1 MQFYHIHI
9 KGQVQGVGFRPFIYN
24 LAQKLKLYGT
34 VSNGSDGV
42 HIQIGPAVKEICD
55 QFVAYIIANAPA
67 RSKILSIDI
76 TEKEDLYFTDFKIKH
91 SESKGDKN
99 VLLSP
104 DFGICQD
111 CTDEL
116 FDPKNRRFHYPFIT
130 CTQCG
135 PRLSI
140 IHDIPY
146 DREWTSMSAF
156 TMCPEC
162 QQEYDDPND
171 SRYFSQTN
179 SCKTC
184 GVKLKLST
192 HADITDS
199 DIIMQTVKEL
209 KDGKII
215 AVKGIGG
222 YLLLCD
228 ASNTDVIQTLRS
240 RKNRPQKPFAL
251 LYPHLT
257 FVEQDVVLEE
267 KAMHEINSTA
277 FPIILAYKKPKLHSS
292 IKTDGIAPQ
301 LSQLGV
307 MLPNSPLL
315 SLISV
320 GFGSPLV
327 ATSGNISGSPII
339 YHDEAAD
346 EQLKDIADLILSHNR
361 DIVMPQDDSV
371 IRFSPFYNIKIIIRR
386 SRGYAPTY
394 WLDGRPDLPS
404 VFCAGA
410 DMKSA
415 FLLASK
421 NNIYISQFL
430 GDLTSYVSQVEY
442 QKVLTHYL
450 KVTDIQ
456 PQHIVLDKHP
466 SYFSSSKAKVFF
478 AAEIFSVQHHQAHF
492 CACLYEHSLMDSN
505 EPIMGIIWDGV
516 GYGDDGQMWGGE
528 FFMYE
533 NKQII
538 RTHHISY
545 FDYLIG
551 DKMSLQPR
559 LAALSLCKNLP
570 DAEELL
576 IHKFSDQ
583 EWTLYKKMLQ
593 QHVSIQTSSMGRV
606 FDAVASLL
614 GLGDVNSYEGQSAM
628 LFEDQAYQFYVK
640 EGLGWNES
648 YVFSGEISESLS
660 MASVLTGIIRDIING
675 QDVNMIAAK
684 FHLTL
689 VKMIETIAQRQGV
702 KSLVFSGGV
711 FQNGLLVDLIHHHLS
726 PKYNLYFHENLS
738 PNDENIALGQMAYFM
753 KFGHSI

>member
-192 HADITDS
+192 HADITYS

-339 YHDEAAD
+339 YHDEAAE

-456 PQHIVLDKHP
+456 PQHIVFDKHP
-466 SYFSSSKAKVFF
+466 SYFSSSTAKVFP

-545 FDYLIG
+545 FDYLLG

-628 LFEDQAYQFYVK
+628 LLEDQAYQFYVK

-648 YVFSGEISESLS
+648 YVFNEEISESIS
-660 MASVLTGIIRDIING
+660 MASVLTGITRDIING

-684 FHLTL
+684 FHVTL
-689 VKMIETIAQRQGV
+689 VKMIETIAQRQGI

-726 PKYNLYFHENLS
+726 SDYSLYFHKNLS

-753 KFGHSI
+753 NFGYSN

>member
-1 MQFYHIHI
+1 MQYYHIHI
-9 KGQVQGVGFRPFIYN
+9 KGQVQGVGFRPFIYK
-24 LAQKLKLYGT
+24 LAQKLKLDGT

-55 QFVAYIIANAPA
+55 QFIVYIIADAPA

-76 TEKEDLYFTDFKIKH
+76 TEKDDLYFTDFKIIH
-91 SESKGDKN
+91 SESNGDKN

-192 HADITDS
+192 HPEITDGE
-199 DIIMQTVKEL
+199 IIIQTVKEL

-228 ASNTDVIQTLRS
+228 ASNVDVIQTLRR

-257 FVEQDVVLEE
+257 SVEQDVLLEE
-267 KAMHEINSTA
+267 KAMYEINSTA
-277 FPIILAYKKPKLHSS
+277 FPIILAYKKTKLHSS
-292 IKTDGIAPQ
+292 IKTNDIAPQ

-339 YHDEAAD
+339 YHDVAAE

-456 PQHIVLDKHP
+456 PQHIVFDKHP
-466 SYFSSSKAKVFF
+466 SYFSSSMAKVFF
-478 AAEIFSVQHHQAHF
+478 ASEIFSVQHHQAHF
-492 CACLYEHSLMDSN
+492 SACLYEHSLMDSN
-505 EPIMGIIWDGV
+505 EPIMGVIWDGV

-533 NKQII
+533 TKQITRI
-538 RTHHISY
+538 HHISY
-545 FDYLIG
+545 FDYLLG

-559 LAALSLCKNLP
+559 LAALSLCKNIP
-570 DAEELL
+570 DADVLL

-593 QHVSIQTSSMGRV
+593 QQVSIKTSSMGRV

-628 LFEDQAYQFYVK
+628 LLEDQAYQFYIK

-648 YVFSGEISESLS
+648 YVFNEEISESLS
-660 MASVLTGIIRDIING
+660 IASVLTGITRDIING

-684 FHLTL
+684 VHLTL
-689 VKMIETIAQRQGV
+689 VKMIETIAQRQGI

-726 PKYNLYFHENLS
+726 PKYNLYFHKNLS

-753 KFGHSI
+753 NFGYSN

>member
-1 MQFYHIHI
+1 MQYYHIHI
-9 KGQVQGVGFRPFIYN
+9 KGQVQGVGFRPFIYK
-24 LAQKLKLYGT
+24 LAQKLNLNGT

-55 QFVAYIIANAPA
+55 QFVAYIIADAPA
-67 RSKILSIDI
+67 RSKILCIDI
-76 TEKEDLYFTDFKIKH
+76 TEKEDFYFTDFKIIH

-111 CTDEL
+111 CTGEL

-146 DREWTSMSAF
+146 DREWTSMSVF

-184 GVKLKLST
+184 GVRLKLSS
-192 HADITDS
+192 HPDITDGK
-199 DIIMQTVKEL
+199 IIMQTVKEL

-228 ASNTDVIQTLRS
+228 ASNTDVIQTLRR

-257 FVEQDVVLEE
+257 SVEQDVLLEE
-267 KAMHEINSTA
+267 KAKYEINSTA

-292 IKTDGIAPQ
+292 IKTHDIAPQ

-339 YHDEAAD
+339 YHDVAAE

-442 QKVLTHYL
+442 QKVFTHYL

-456 PQHIVLDKHP
+456 LQHIVFDKHP
-466 SYFSSSKAKVFF
+466 SYFSSSMAKVFP
-478 AAEIFSVQHHQAHF
+478 AAETFSVQHHQAHF

-533 NKQII
+533 NKQIT

-545 FDYLIG
+545 FDYLLG

-559 LAALSLCKNLP
+559 LAALSLCKNIP
-570 DAEELL
+570 DADELL

-583 EWTLYKKMLQ
+583 EWALYKKMLQ

-606 FDAVASLL
+606 FDALASLL

-628 LFEDQAYQFYVK
+628 LLEDQAYQFYIK
-640 EGLGWNES
+640 KGLGWNES
-648 YVFSGEISESLS
+648 YVFNEEISESLS
-660 MASVLTGIIRDIING
+660 MASVLTGITRDIIHG

-726 PKYNLYFHENLS
+726 PKYNLYFHEDLS

-753 KFGHSI
+753 NFGYSN